1 MKNKF
6 EIGDLV
12 TSTLLYGL
20 GVVVEKSDRSLN
32 HDKSFW
38 AYRVYYHNGKSGWQP
53 ENQYNLIA
61 KANK

>member
-20 GVVVEKSDRSLN
+20 GVVVEKSDRSIVDN
-32 HDKSFW
+32 NSVWFYR
-38 AYRVYYHNGKSGWQP
+38 AYYYGGKSCWQP
-53 ENQYNLIA
+53 ESQFELIA

>member
-1 MKNKF
+1 MNNKF

-20 GVVVEKSDRSLN
+20 GIVIARIHQPTHPPVWVYR
-32 HDKSFW
+32 
-38 AYRVYYHNGKSGWQP
+38 AYYSNGKLCWQP
-53 ENQYNLIA
+53 ESQFTLIA